1 MFLCDDI
8 FVFRKAIEVQQLQFL
23 HDFWGTKTQRITVV
37 LGQNGAKQP
46 VKF

>member
-1 MFLCDDI
+1 
-8 FVFRKAIEVQQLQFL
+8 L

-46 VKF
+46 VKFWNFSLSCCEDLL